1 MKRMKILATIMV
13 AIMVLT
19 ACGNTKEVN
28 NIDTETKESNI
39 SEDINSNKT
48 EAVSEK
54 TVESEIALEDT
65 TDVNSMITERDDSE
79 LNLKSYHY
87 SMEDRTVCDEG
98 EDVFSS
104 VMFDESNSTNYVT
117 TGKVPIY
124 AQNGIRIGYAN
135 EDVDIIVM
143 GTYGDWCRFYLD
155 KDMRYARLS
164 DIEANAIT
172 MDERDA
178 IVEEANKQAET
189 SVKAETPVDI
199 TSVEPPVV
207 DNTDT
212 PVAPEPVEEPTTSDK
227 YTPEEAMAVYRSLME
242 AGGITWNPALKDGG
256 SWGTGF
262 MYFDKGYPEWAA
274 SSSLE
279 SFAIGNHGGA
289 SWTEFYFEVT
299 GSDEECV
306 YYTMWA
312 E

>member
-1 MKRMKILATIMV
+1 MKRMKIWAIIMV

>member
-1 MKRMKILATIMV
+1 MKRMKIWAIIMV

-227 YTPEEAMAVYRSLME
+227 YTPEEAMAIFRAGME
-242 AGGITWNPALKDGG
+242 AGGMTWNPALKDGG

-274 SSSLE
+274 ETNLE
-279 SFAIGNHGGA
+279 SAAIGGHGGN

-299 GSDEECV
+299 GSDDECV
-306 YYTMWA
+306 YYTMWRP
-312 E
+312 

>member
-1 MKRMKILATIMV
+1 MKRMKIWAIIMV

-279 SFAIGNHGGA
+279 SFAIGNHRGA

>member
-1 MKRMKILATIMV
+1 MKRMKIWAIIMV

-189 SVKAETPVDI
+189 PVDI
-199 TSVEPPVV
+199 TSVESPVV

>member
-1 MKRMKILATIMV
+1 MKRMKIWAIIMV

-178 IVEEANKQAET
+178 MVEEANKQEET

-227 YTPEEAMAVYRSLME
+227 YTPEEAMAIFRAGME
-242 AGGITWNPALKDGG
+242 AGGMTWNPALKDGG

-274 SSSLE
+274 STNLE
-279 SFAIGNHGGA
+279 SAAIGGHGGN

-299 GSDEECV
+299 GSDDECV
-306 YYTMWA
+306 YYTMWRP
-312 E
+312 

>member
-1 MKRMKILATIMV
+1 MKA
-13 AIMVLT
+13 
-19 ACGNTKEVN
+19 
-28 NIDTETKESNI
+28 
-39 SEDINSNKT
+39 
-48 EAVSEK
+48 
-54 TVESEIALEDT
+54 
-65 TDVNSMITERDDSE
+65 
-79 LNLKSYHY
+79 YHY
-87 SMEDRTVCDEG
+87 SIEDRTFCDDGEG
-98 EDVFSS
+98 VFGS
-104 VMFDESNSTNYVT
+104 VFFDESNLTNYVT

-227 YTPEEAMAVYRSLME
+227 YTPEEAMAIFRAGME
-242 AGGITWNPALKDGG
+242 AGGMTWNPALKDGG

-274 SSSLE
+274 ETNLE
-279 SFAIGNHGGA
+279 SAAIGGHGGN

-299 GSDEECV
+299 GSDDECV
-306 YYTMWA
+306 YYTMWRP
-312 E
+312 

>member
-1 MKRMKILATIMV
+1 
-13 AIMVLT
+13 
-19 ACGNTKEVN
+19 
-28 NIDTETKESNI
+28 
-39 SEDINSNKT
+39 
-48 EAVSEK
+48 
-54 TVESEIALEDT
+54 
-65 TDVNSMITERDDSE
+65 
-79 LNLKSYHY
+79 
-87 SMEDRTVCDEG
+87 
-98 EDVFSS
+98 
-104 VMFDESNSTNYVT
+104 
-117 TGKVPIY
+117 
-124 AQNGIRIGYAN
+124 
-135 EDVDIIVM
+135 
-143 GTYGDWCRFYLD
+143 
-155 KDMRYARLS
+155 MRYARLS

-199 TSVEPPVV
+199 TSVESPVV

>member
-1 MKRMKILATIMV
+1 MKRMKIWAIIMV

-279 SFAIGNHGGA
+279 SFAIGNHRGA

-299 GSDEECV
+299 GSDDECV
-306 YYTMWA
+306 YYTMWRP
-312 E
+312 

>member
-1 MKRMKILATIMV
+1 MKRMKIWAIIMV

-227 YTPEEAMAVYRSLME
+227 YTPEEAMAIFRAGME
-242 AGGITWNPALKDGG
+242 AGGMTWNPALKVGC

-274 SSSLE
+274 ETNLE
-279 SFAIGNHGGA
+279 SAAIGGHGGN

-299 GSDEECV
+299 GSDDECV
-306 YYTMWA
+306 YYTMWRP
-312 E
+312 

>member
-1 MKRMKILATIMV
+1 MKRMKILATFMV

>member
-1 MKRMKILATIMV
+1 MKRMKIWAIIMV

-178 IVEEANKQAET
+178 IVEEVNKQAET

-227 YTPEEAMAVYRSLME
+227 YTPEEAMAIFRAGME
-242 AGGITWNPALKDGG
+242 AGGMTWNPALKDGG

-274 SSSLE
+274 ETNLE
-279 SFAIGNHGGA
+279 SAAIGGHGGN

-299 GSDEECV
+299 GSDDECV
-306 YYTMWA
+306 YYTMWRP
-312 E
+312 

>member
-1 MKRMKILATIMV
+1 MKRMKIWAIIMV

-242 AGGITWNPALKDGG
+242 AGGMTWNPALKDGG

-274 SSSLE
+274 ETNLE
-279 SFAIGNHGGA
+279 SAAIGGHGGN

-299 GSDEECV
+299 GSDDECV
-306 YYTMWA
+306 YYTMWRP
-312 E
+312 